1 VPSRHALRRRL
12 LLAAALAAP
21 WPGSVLFAPRTARA
35 QGPGQRPIPED
46 AELGRLEIVVFPQ
59 ALLDGRPVMLGPG
72 TRIFD
77 EQNMIRP
84 PSTVQGV
91 QRVAFARG
99 TMGEITRVW
108 LVTDAEHREIAAR
121 ITAARRAAQ
130 QR

>member
-1 VPSRHALRRRL
+1 MMPRPARRRL
-12 LLAAALAAP
+12 LAAAPAAA
-21 WPGSVLFAPRTARA
+21 FALLVVPRARA

-46 AELGRLEIVVFPQ
+46 AEVGRLEILVFPQ
-59 ALLDGRPVMLGPG
+59 AMLDGRPVMLGPG

-91 QRVAFARG
+91 HRVAFARG

-108 LVTDAEHREIAAR
+108 LVTDAEFREIAAR
-121 ITAARRAAQ
+121 IAAARRAAQ

>member
-1 VPSRHALRRRL
+1 MIPRRARHRRS
-12 LLAAALAAP
+12 LLAAALGAP
-21 WPGSVLFAPRTARA
+21 WAALAPTARA

-59 ALLDGRPVMLGPG
+59 AMLDGRPVTLGPG

-91 QRVAFARG
+91 RRVAYARG

-108 LVTDAEHREIAAR
+108 LVTDAEFREIAAR
-121 ITAARRAAQ
+121 IAAARRAAQ